1 MHVMLCAAIS
11 CYGLMLAASPAKA
24 VQYCGSLPK
33 NSSAYFSCEAL
44 NQQEKFEQDR
54 KREAREQEEKRKF
67 QRESDQIR
75 RDILELRRQIE
86 KRKAE
91 ERSRYEQERTER
103 TERTQSREKQE
114 KMQMVEE
121 LQPIIDGLE
130 TAKEALEVGK
140 KGKNRNVPKI
150 SDYGTDMA
158 SLRKYYSDLNE
169 TDVGA
174 CDEMWK
180 KNDADAAFCL
190 AQLETGVIKIAWLR
204 EASKLGHPIA
214 QNDLAM
220 HIHDSKPSGN
230 SSEIKR
236 LVRASANSGIPHAQV
251 TVGWWHMTGEHGFK
265 IDHAEAMKWNLKAY
279 KQGHPEGANN
289 IGELYEKGQ
298 GVPKDLEQA
307 KSWYQKASVL
317 GNNEA
322 TARLEKIGR

>member
-1 MHVMLCAAIS
+1 MHVMLRAAIS
-11 CYGLMLAASPAKA
+11 CYGLMLAASPAQA
-24 VQYCGSLPK
+24 IQYCGSLPK
-33 NSSAYFSCEAL
+33 NSSAYFTCEAL
-44 NQQEKFEQDR
+44 NQQERFEQDR
-54 KREAREQEEKRKF
+54 KREAREQELKRG
-67 QRESDQIR
+67 SDQIR
-75 RDILELRRQIE
+75 RDVLELRREIE
-86 KRKAE
+86 KDRA
-91 ERSRYEQERTER
+91 QERTER
-103 TERTQSREKQE
+103 AERTQSREKQE

-180 KNDADAAFCL
+180 KKDADAAFCL

-220 HIHDSKPSGN
+220 HIDDSKPSGN

-322 TARLEKIGR
+322 TARLEKLGR